1 MVKYRAIQIIKMNS
15 MKHISIKWALFT
27 LGYLITVGVLVA
39 YLTLPK
45 MPSAQ
50 LFKDRANLYDVEIL
64 RDNLG
69 IPHIYG
75 IKDTDT
81 AFGLGYAQSEDDFAT
96 LQSVLLATRGTLA
109 AELGY
114 QAAKTDFVV
123 QFMGV
128 WDTVN
133 TNYDSQVPEK
143 IKLIAQAYA
152 DGVNLYSAENLEAV
166 SRYFLPVTA
175 KDIIAGFTFKTPM
188 FYGFDKVLGN
198 LIDPD
203 QPHELAASVND
214 KNANALIWQPDQ
226 SLPIGSQ
233 GIAIAPSRSED
244 GLTHLLVNSHQPLTG
259 PVAWYE
265 ARLHSEQGWNMVGST
280 FPGSPVIIHG
290 HNENLGWANTVN
302 KPDLVDIYK
311 ITVNPDNENEYRLD
325 GEWKTF
331 KTKVASMQIKILGPI
346 RWTVNKEIK
355 ITDHGPVMETDHGLY
370 AVRWA
375 GMNEV
380 RTLEFMFA
388 TNKAGS
394 QAEFEAALKLNAM
407 PSINFVYA
415 DKAGNIAHYYNAKFP
430 DRIEGWQWDKIL
442 PGDRSELIWQG
453 YRDFSM
459 MPKTVN
465 PKSGLVYNA
474 NNPPWMATD
483 GDDDAQAR
491 NYPTSMGIETFVTNR
506 ALRIEAILKQYPKIS
521 KQLLKQVKYDLA
533 YDPKSNQI
541 KYLDEWLKSQTT
553 NDFNEQEKQAFYALA
568 HWNFSTHKTN
578 TQAALAVL
586 TLAPVQAARGAK
598 VEFSELTTAFKAAVV
613 SLTEHFGSVAV
624 PYGEI
629 YRLIRGDKNLAISGG
644 PDVLRAV
651 YGKEMS
657 EHGEIQ
663 NIAGDG
669 FMMFVSWDKDG
680 LVSSE
685 ASHQYGS
692 ATLDETSPH
701 YNDQMEMFAAE
712 KQRPVLFNRSQ
723 LEKQVERRYRP
734 GH

>member
-1 MVKYRAIQIIKMNS
+1 MNL
-15 MKHISIKWALFT
+15 MNKISIKWSLFS
-27 LGYLITVGVLVA
+27 LGYLITVAVLAA

-45 MPSAQ
+45 MPSGQVFREEAKQ
-50 LFKDRANLYDVEIL
+50 YDVEIL

-96 LQSVLLATRGTLA
+96 LQSVLLATRGILA

-114 QAAKTDFVV
+114 KAAKTDFVV

-133 TNYDSQVPEK
+133 ANYDVQVPEK
-143 IKLIAQAYA
+143 IKQIAQAYA
-152 DGVNLYSAENLEAV
+152 DGVNLYCAENLDSV

-188 FYGFDKVLGN
+188 FYGFDKVLGD

-203 QPHELAASVND
+203 NPHELAASLNNND
-214 KNANALIWQPDQ
+214 SALIWQPNQ

-244 GLTHLLVNSHQPLTG
+244 GLTHLVVNSHQPLTG

-265 ARLHSEQGWNMVGST
+265 ARLHSEEGWNMVGST

-290 HNENLGWANTVN
+290 HNDNLGWSNTVN

-325 GEWKTF
+325 GQWKTF
-331 KTKVASMQIKILGPI
+331 KTKTASMLVKILGPI
-346 RWTVNKEIK
+346 RWTVEKEIK
-355 ITDHGPVMETDHGLY
+355 ITDHGPVMETNHGLY
-370 AVRWA
+370 ALRWA

-388 TNKAGS
+388 TNKANS
-394 QAEFEAALKLNAM
+394 QAEFELALKLNAM

-415 DKAGNIAHYYNAKFP
+415 DKEGNIAHYYNAKFP

-474 NNPPWMATD
+474 NNPPWMSTD
-483 GDDDAQAR
+483 GDDDAQADQ
-491 NYPTSMGIETFVTNR
+491 YPVSMGVETFVTNR
-506 ALRIEAILKQYPKIS
+506 ALRIEALLKQYPKIS
-521 KQLLKQVKYDLA
+521 KQVLKQVKYDLA

-541 KYLDEWLKSQTT
+541 KYLDEWLKTQPIS
-553 NDFNEQEKQAFYALA
+553 DFNEQERRGFYALA

-586 TLAPVQAARGAK
+586 TLGPVQKARGAK
-598 VEFSELTTAFKAAVV
+598 VEMPEITKAFKAAVAL
-613 SLTEHFGSVAV
+613 LTKHFGSVTV
-624 PYGEI
+624 PYGKI

-644 PDVLRAV
+644 PDILRAV
-651 YGKEMS
+651 YGSEMS
-657 EHGEIQ
+657 EQGEIE

-669 FMMFVSWDKDG
+669 FMMFVSWDKNG

-692 ATLDETSPH
+692 ATLDKTSPH
-701 YNDQMEMFAAE
+701 YNDQMEMFVE
-712 KQRPVLFNRSQ
+712 QKERPVLFNRNQ
-723 LEKQVERRYRP
+723 LEEDVQRRYRP
-734 GH
+734 GQ